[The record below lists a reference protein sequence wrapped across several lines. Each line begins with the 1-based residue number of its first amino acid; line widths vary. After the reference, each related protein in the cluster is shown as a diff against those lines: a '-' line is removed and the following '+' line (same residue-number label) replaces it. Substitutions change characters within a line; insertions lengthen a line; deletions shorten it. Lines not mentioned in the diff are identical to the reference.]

1 MKSVDIRP
9 LAIIASL
16 AIAAAWAAGEPGVL
30 WVDEYGRPTSEAAQ
44 ALTYIRNVHEEGL
57 EPADFETGDLDRQ
70 AAALQTLQVGGV
82 RINPGLLTEAA
93 LQFDAQLTGNM
104 LRYLEHLHMG
114 RVDPRVMGFDLPRG
128 RESHD
133 FDALLRSSVQQHRLA
148 EGVEALTPSFV
159 QYRRLRDALKAYRLS
174 DPSSPRVRQIELAME
189 RLRWLPDI
197 DGRVIVVNIPMFRL
211 WAWDPLVK
219 DSALDMAVVV
229 GRARGLQTPVFSAEV
244 TDVVFRPYWNVP
256 ASILRNEILPA
267 LRRDPSYL
275 QRHNMEILGS
285 GADMQVRQRP
295 GPTNALGLVKFVFP
309 NKYNVYMHA
318 TPAVAL
324 FQRER
329 RDFSHGCVRVEDP
342 VTLAHWVLQPQSQ
355 WSRAAILAAMNGET
369 TQTIRLPEP
378 VPVVIFYMTAA
389 FDPAD
394 GIVRFADDI
403 YRHDARLD
411 AALRARSGGG
421 E

>member
-1 MKSVDIRP
+1 MKAFDIRP
-9 LAIIASL
+9 LVAIVTIVG
-16 AIAAAWAAGEPGVL
+16 IAAWAAGESGAL

-57 EPADFETGDLDRQ
+57 DHADFDSVDLERQ
-70 AAALQTLQVGGV
+70 AAALQSLPVGGV
-82 RINPGLLTEAA
+82 RYWPASTETVYQFDSQLTE
-93 LQFDAQLTGNM
+93 NI

-114 RVDPRVMGFDLPRG
+114 RVDPLALGFDLPRA

-133 FDALLRSSVQQHRLA
+133 FAALLRSSVQQHRLA

-159 QYRRLRDALKAYRLS
+159 QYGRLRDALKAYRLS

-211 WAWDPLVK
+211 WAWDPLAR

-275 QRHNMEILGS
+275 QRHNMEVLGS

-369 TQTIRLPEP
+369 TQTIRLLEP
-378 VPVVIFYMTAA
+378 VTVVIFYTTAA
-389 FDPAD
+389 FNPAD
-394 GIVRFADDI
+394 GTVRFADDI